1 MGGSAKPGRP
11 RAAPAASRVR
21 GPGAKKAKKD
31 RDALFG
37 CLMFPCI
44 GGGFVLMALG
54 TMLWG
59 DDAWRWAARDWPGGA
74 YAFAVCLGVAAP
86 LLVGLFLRTLDG
98 VGRQAWKTRP
108 ARALGWTVLAVLA
121 VALLLVFLSLAF
133 NAMDSG
139 RRKRGSVTPSW
150 VFAHYPWLWAVGIAS
165 TIASAVLLVWTLVI
179 LTRRADAR
187 QDVSRTSPHAS
198 GTARR

>member
-1 MGGSAKPGRP
+1 MGGSAKPRRP

-37 CLMFPCI
+37 CLMFLGI
-44 GGGFVLMALG
+44 GGGIVLMALG

-59 DDAWRWAARDWPGGA
+59 DDAWQWAARNWPGGA

-86 LLVGLFLRTLDG
+86 LLVALFLRTLDG
-98 VGRQAWKTRP
+98 VGRKAWKTSP
-108 ARALGWTVLAVLA
+108 ALALAWTVLAVLA
-121 VALLLVFLSLAF
+121 VASLLAF
-133 NAMDSG
+133 LCLAFDAMDSG
-139 RRKRGSVTPSW
+139 KRKHRSVAPSW

-165 TIASAVLLVWTLVI
+165 TLASAVLLVWTLVI
-179 LTRRADAR
+179 LTRRADAA
-187 QDVSRTSPHAS
+187 RT
-198 GTARR
+198 